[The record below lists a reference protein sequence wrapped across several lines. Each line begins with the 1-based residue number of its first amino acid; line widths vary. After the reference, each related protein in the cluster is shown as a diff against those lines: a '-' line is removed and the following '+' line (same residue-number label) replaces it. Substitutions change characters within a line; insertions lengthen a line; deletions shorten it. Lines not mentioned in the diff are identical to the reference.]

1 MIKKQLIYLFLANY
15 LVYVI
20 GMGLFPVL
28 PLYAGEF
35 GATAAMVG
43 FYMALVYIAITL
55 GSLAVGWIPVGVS
68 RKWAFIAV
76 AVAGIPALVLL
87 AYATAFWQVI
97 LLTSVVWFSGGFCT
111 SLAGLFTGLIAA
123 EGNRGRSFSLMF
135 LARPLA
141 GISGGLIV
149 AWIVSSGGYTPTFL
163 AMAII
168 WTVLPIIGLI
178 GLPDLQPQSKQKVG
192 AKEDVSSS
200 RQEKFELGLQFH
212 ILVLVVLLATVAAY
226 SSRLSISLSLIEL
239 NFDAAAAASIA
250 IASSVITLP
259 LVPLIGTLSDRLGRY
274 RFLMVGSLM
283 TTVGSLI
290 LLLASQ
296 LWQFWLAGGL
306 LLGSMTVT
314 ATVAS
319 AMGTDLLSPQALGRG
334 LPRLNAAV
342 WLSGVVGFLGAGFV
356 VEILGTSILY
366 LVGVVLSIGATLLV
380 LELRPR
386 PLLVPAADPE
396 QLPPRSFEQ
405 CLDEATQFTT
415 PCSEMA

>member
-1 MIKKQLIYLFLANY
+1 MKNKQLIYLFLSNFIIY
-15 LVYVI
+15 II

-43 FYMALVYIAITL
+43 FYMALVYIAITA
-55 GSLAVGWIPVGVS
+55 GSLVVGWIPANIS
-68 RKWAFIAV
+68 RKLAFV
-76 AVAGIPALVLL
+76 AVGAAGIPALLL
-87 AYATAFWQVI
+87 LGQATAFWQIII
-97 LLTSVVWFSGGFCT
+97 LTAIVWFSGGFCS
-111 SLAGLFTGLIAA
+111 SLVGLFTGLIAE

-135 LARPLA
+135 LTRPLA

-149 AWIVSSGGYTPTFL
+149 AWLVSWGGYLPTFNV
-163 AMAII
+163 MALI
-168 WTVLPIIGLI
+168 WSLLPIVGFI
-178 GLPDLQPQSKQKVG
+178 GLPDLRPQAIAAGQKAG
-192 AKEDVSSS
+192 ASSS
-200 RQEKFELGLQFH
+200 AQEKIELGLQFH
-212 ILVLVVLLATVAAY
+212 ILVLVVLLATIAAY
-226 SSRLSISLSLIEL
+226 ASRLSISLSLIEL

-283 TTVGSLI
+283 TTFGSLI
-290 LLLASQ
+290 LLLANQ

-314 ATVAS
+314 AAVAS
-319 AMGTDLLSPQALGRG
+319 AMGTDLLSPQALSRG
-334 LPRLNAAV
+334 LPRLNATV

-356 VEILGTSILY
+356 VETLGTSILY
-366 LVGVVLSIGATLLV
+366 LVGVILSLAATLLI

-386 PLLVPAADPE
+386 PLLVPATAPA

-405 CLDEATQFTT
+405 CLDEATQFAA